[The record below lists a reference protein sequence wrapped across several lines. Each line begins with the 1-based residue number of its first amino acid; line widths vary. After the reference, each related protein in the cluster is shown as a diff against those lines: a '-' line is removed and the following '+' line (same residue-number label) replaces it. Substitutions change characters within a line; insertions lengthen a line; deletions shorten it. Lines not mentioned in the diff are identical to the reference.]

1 MSYKLFKSTSGPCR
15 YVFKNGNVALF
26 KGGRYATDIE
36 SEIKELEDEVKNRHP
51 TIYVDSA
58 EAETDALVDD
68 PIANLRKE
76 IINDYLRNMGNSEK
90 VDPRVGMVNSK
101 TIAETSAASTSGA
114 TPAAV
119 TK

>member
-15 YVFKNGNVALF
+15 YVFKNGSVALF
-26 KGGRYATDIE
+26 KGGRYATDVE
-36 SEIKELEDEVKNRHP
+36 AEIKELEDEVKNRHP

-76 IINDYLRNMGNSEK
+76 IINDYLRNMGNSEQK
-90 VDPRVGMVNSK
+90 PNTGVL
-101 TIAETSAASTSGA
+101 TSAGT
-114 TPAAV
+114 AAV
-119 TK
+119 AATSNSGK